1 MRKAFR
7 KTISQNVDIQAYMVL
22 RLIRNGLD
30 DLDPMTGIAFPDEA
44 GNVVPDG
51 NEKSGCV
58 CCPGRP
64 VWKKDVSSI

>member
-1 MRKAFR
+1 
-7 KTISQNVDIQAYMVL
+7 MVL

-64 VWKKDVSSI
+64 VWKKDASSI